1 MLLAVSYPATSCSA
15 ARRGTARC
23 VHMLTRLEVD
33 GFKNLLDLDVEFG
46 PFTCIAGEN
55 GVGKSNV
62 FDAIEFLSLLSSN
75 PLMEAAHM
83 VRSAGE
89 SGSGDPADLFWRGSD
104 REQRRMRFAAEM
116 IIPAEVHDDFGRE
129 ARASITFVRYEVEVG
144 YERPRGRDK
153 SGGLV
158 LVRESMTPIRIGQ
171 AHHHLRFPH
180 SKKNFRD
187 SVVSGRRAAA
197 FISTE
202 VRDGEAV
209 IEIHQDGGSRGRPK
223 PASAA
228 RAPATVLSTIT
239 GADNPTILAARREM
253 QSWRRL
259 ALEPTSLRAAD
270 RYSDLRRLTAAGRH
284 LPATLHRVANR
295 QCQNADGNS
304 DTDETYAR
312 IAARLGALS
321 GVGARQVRVDEN
333 DTNEL
338 FTLMVTELNGIELP
352 AQALSEGTLRFLA
365 LAVLE
370 SDPDESGLLCMEEP
384 ENGIHPAN
392 VSEMVELLRD
402 LAVDPDLPVADD
414 NPGRQ
419 VIVNTH
425 SPALVQHIH
434 PDELLVA
441 KSSVRCERDGMPERV
456 LRLLPSADGWRGP
469 HSEVGIAT
477 RLDLVP
483 YLTTAVGTQLS
494 LDDYG
499 LEAQTA

>member
-1 MLLAVSYPATSCSA
+1 MLLAESYPATQCSA
-15 ARRGTARC
+15 APRGTARRAE
-23 VHMLTRLEVD
+23 MLTRLEVD
-33 GFKNLLDLDVEFG
+33 GFKNLLDLNVEFG

-89 SGSGDPADLFWRGSD
+89 RGSGDPLDLFWRGSVQ
-104 REQRRMRFAAEM
+104 EQRRMRFAAEM

-129 ARASITFVRYEVEVG
+129 ARASITFIRYEVEVG
-144 YERPRGRDK
+144 YERPIGRDK

-158 LVRESMTPIRIGQ
+158 LLREAMTPIRIGQ
-171 AHHHLRFPH
+171 AHRHLRFPH

-187 SVVSGRRAAA
+187 SVVFGRRAAA

-202 VRDGEAV
+202 DRDGEAV

-228 RAPATVLSTIT
+228 HAPATVLSTIT
-239 GADNPTILAARREM
+239 GADNPTMLAARREM

-259 ALEPTSLRAAD
+259 ALEPTALRAAD
-270 RYSDLRRLTAAGRH
+270 RYSDRRRLTAAGRH
-284 LPATLHRVANR
+284 LPGTLHRVANR
-295 QCQNADGNS
+295 HCQNAADNS
-304 DTDETYAR
+304 ASGEAYAR
-312 IAARLGALS
+312 IAVRLGALS
-321 GVGARQVRVDEN
+321 GVGARHVRVDEN

-370 SDPDESGLLCMEEP
+370 SDPDERGLICMEEP
-384 ENGIHPAN
+384 ENGIHPGN
-392 VSEMVELLRD
+392 VSEMVDLLRD

-414 NPGRQ
+414 NPARQ

-425 SPALVQHIH
+425 SPALVQHID

-441 KSSVRCERDGMPERV
+441 MSSVRGEAGGMPERV
-456 LRLLPSADGWRGP
+456 LRLVPFANSWREK
-469 HSEVGIAT
+469 HSESGVAT
-477 RLDLVP
+477 HLDLLP
-483 YLTTAVGTQLS
+483 FLTIARGAQIS

-499 LEAQTA
+499 LETQTA

>member
-1 MLLAVSYPATSCSA
+1 MAGL
-15 ARRGTARC
+15 GN
-23 VHMLTRLEVD
+23 MLTRLEVD
-33 GFKNLLDLDVEFG
+33 GFKNLLGLEVEFG

-75 PLMEAAHM
+75 PLMEAAHA

-89 SGSGDPADLFWRGSD
+89 RGSGDPADLFWRGTEP
-104 REQRRMRFAAEM
+104 EQRRMRFAAEM
-116 IIPAEVHDDFGRE
+116 VIPAEVHDDFGRE

-158 LVRESMTPIRIGQ
+158 LVREAMTPIGIGQ
-171 AHHHLRFPH
+171 AHRHLRFPH
-180 SKKNFRD
+180 SKQYFRD
-187 SVVSGRRAAA
+187 SVLSGRRAAA

-202 VRDGEAV
+202 DRDGEAV
-209 IEIHQDGGSRGRPK
+209 IGIHQDGGSRGRPK
-223 PASAA
+223 PAAAA

-270 RYSDLRRLTAAGRH
+270 RYSDHRRLTTAGRH
-284 LPATLHRVANR
+284 LPGALYRVANH
-295 QCQNADGNS
+295 QCQSSDGNPATS
-304 DTDETYAR
+304 EAYAR
-312 IAARLGALS
+312 IAARLGALA
-321 GVGARQVRVDEN
+321 GVGAHHVRVDEN

-370 SDPDESGLLCMEEP
+370 ADPDERGLLCMEEP

-392 VSEMVELLRD
+392 VAEMVELLRD
-402 LAVDPDLPVADD
+402 LAFDPDLPVGDD
-414 NPGRQ
+414 NPARQ

-425 SPALVQHIH
+425 SPALVQHISG
-434 PDELLVA
+434 DELLVA
-441 KSSVRCERDGMPERV
+441 MSGVRCEEGGTPERV
-456 LRLLPSADGWRGP
+456 LRLVPFAGSWRER
-469 HSEVGIAT
+469 HSEVGFAT
-477 RLDLVP
+477 QLDLVP
-483 YLTTAVGTQLS
+483 YLTTAMGAQIS

-499 LEAQTA
+499 LEAQSA

>member
-1 MLLAVSYPATSCSA
+1 
-15 ARRGTARC
+15 
-23 VHMLTRLEVD
+23 MLTRLEVD
-33 GFKNLLDLDVEFG
+33 GFKNLIGFAVEFG

-62 FDAIEFLSLLSSN
+62 FDAIEFLSVLSSN

-83 VRSAGE
+83 VRSAGDR
-89 SGSGDPADLFWRGSD
+89 GSGDPLDLFWRGSTED
-104 REQRRMRFAAEM
+104 RRVMRFAAEM

-129 ARASITFVRYEVEVG
+129 ARASITFVRYEVAIG
-144 YERPRGRDK
+144 YDRPRGRDK

-158 LVRESMTPIRIGQ
+158 LVHEAMEPIRIKQ
-171 AHHHLRFPH
+171 AFRHLRFPH
-180 SKKNFRD
+180 SKAKFRD

-197 FISTE
+197 FISTQ

-228 RAPATVLSTIT
+228 RAPATVVSTIT

-259 ALEPTSLRAAD
+259 ALEPTSLRATD
-270 RYSDLRRLTAAGRH
+270 RYSDPQRLTASGRH
-284 LPATLHRVANR
+284 LPAALLRVAIR
-295 QCQNADGNS
+295 QYDGVDEPVAS
-304 DTDETYAR
+304 TETYAR
-312 IAARLGALS
+312 IATRLAALS

-333 DTNEL
+333 DTQEL
-338 FTLMVTELNGIELP
+338 LTLMVTERNGIELP

-370 SDPDESGLLCMEEP
+370 ADPDEHGLICMEEP

-392 VSEMVELLRD
+392 VEEMVDLLRD
-402 LAVDPDLPVADD
+402 LAVDPDFPVDAD

-425 SPALVQHIH
+425 SPAFVQHVR
-434 PDELLVA
+434 PDDLLRA
-441 KSSVRCERDGMPERV
+441 TSGLRSSVGEALVRV
-456 LRLLPSADGWRGP
+456 LELTPFAKTWRAEQSP
-469 HSEVGIAT
+469 VGAMT
-477 RLDLVP
+477 QLDLLP
-483 YLTTAVGTQLS
+483 YLTVPVGAQIS
-494 LDDYG
+494 LDDYQHEPQ
-499 LEAQTA
+499 LA